1 METLLAGTE
10 DFHYTRSSASRAILS
25 NNFLSG
31 QAFTNVND
39 IANTP
44 ELVIKPGVLCT
55 VLGSRYYFALI
66 HAILLQ
72 CIWFCVQGWVWI
84 CHSEI
89 IWTILNE
96 VFLASSPVMFDG
108 TFCITFVFAIFL
120 ICCDVGPAWYT
131 FLPCV
136 ICIVCIIHKTLIKPQ
151 VLNFG
156 ITFCHVSR
164 ETEPACSKRWWVPV
178 SLFDIT
184 SCCNMN
190 IFARSPAKQHGLTR
204 RICRT
209 LYLVFDHSVHLTMA
223 EVPFLDK
230 LEIVTRLSRSKGLAP
245 LLNQTCAAWWIL

>member
-1 METLLAGTE
+1 VNSLKSSVSWGSVSTRTFHDDWKQTSLRPQAESAKVASSSDENRTGDNSSNLATVINGPGTE

-84 CHSEI
+84 RHSEI

-96 VFLASSPVMFDG
+96 VFLASSPDMFDG
-108 TFCITFVFAIFL
+108 TAVN
-120 ICCDVGPAWYT
+120 
-131 FLPCV
+131 V
-136 ICIVCIIHKTLIKPQ
+136 ICMYV
-151 VLNFG
+151 
-156 ITFCHVSR
+156 
-164 ETEPACSKRWWVPV
+164 
-178 SLFDIT
+178 
-184 SCCNMN
+184 N
-190 IFARSPAKQHGLTR
+190 I
-204 RICRT
+204 
-209 LYLVFDHSVHLTMA
+209 
-223 EVPFLDK
+223 
-230 LEIVTRLSRSKGLAP
+230 
-245 LLNQTCAAWWIL
+245 